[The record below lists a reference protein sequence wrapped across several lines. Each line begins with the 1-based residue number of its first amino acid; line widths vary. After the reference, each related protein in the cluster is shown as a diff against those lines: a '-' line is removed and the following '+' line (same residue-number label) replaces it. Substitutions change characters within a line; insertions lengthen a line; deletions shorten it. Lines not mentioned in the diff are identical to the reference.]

1 MFGRVGF
8 LNFYKG
14 LAAMKVVLDIETI
27 QATRS
32 EWAKVL
38 GIELVLPPE
47 ASLQSE
53 PDLFAY
59 GRYEEQIRKEN
70 ELYERSAFDGT
81 FSRIVV
87 IGALVFTDAMVPQ
100 GAIAW
105 YGNNETEMLRQFWDR
120 MGQLRPS
127 LIITHNGLGFDLPFI
142 KKRSIIHQIK
152 PPFDINLAKF
162 RTEPV
167 YDTMAIWSN
176 WDMRGWIKLDV
187 LAKALNVPTKS
198 GSGAQVAEMWDQ
210 GLQKET
216 AAYCLQDTF
225 VTYACYCRMT
235 FRDQCGRD
243 EVLQD
248 AQFIDVGA

>member
-1 MFGRVGF
+1 MS
-8 LNFYKG
+8 LKI
-14 LAAMKVVLDIETI
+14 VLDIETI

-32 EWAKVL
+32 EWAAL
-38 GIELVLPPE
+38 LDIELVSQPG
-47 ASLQSE
+47 ASLGSE
-53 PDLFAY
+53 GDLFSHAQ
-59 GRYEEQIRKEN
+59 YEEKTQKEN

-87 IGALVFTDAMVPQ
+87 IGVLVFSNAMVPQ

-105 YGNNETEMLRQFWDR
+105 YGKNESELLRQFWER

-142 KKRSIIHQIK
+142 KKRSIIHQVK

-176 WDMRGWIKLDV
+176 WDMRGWVKLDV
-187 LAKALNVPTKS
+187 LARALNVATKS
-198 GSGAQVAEMWDQ
+198 GSGAQVAEMWAQ
-210 GLQKET
+210 GLRKET
-216 AAYCLQDTF
+216 AEYCLQDTF
-225 VTYACYCRMT
+225 VTYGCYSRMV
-235 FRDQCGRD
+235 FQEPHSRED
-243 EVLQD
+243 VLRMPE
-248 AQFIDVGA
+248 FIRVD